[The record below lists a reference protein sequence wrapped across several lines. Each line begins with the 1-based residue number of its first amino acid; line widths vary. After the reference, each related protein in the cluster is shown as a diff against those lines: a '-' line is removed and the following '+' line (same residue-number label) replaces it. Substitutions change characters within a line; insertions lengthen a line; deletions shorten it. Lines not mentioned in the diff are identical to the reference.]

1 MSFPLEKYKFYV
13 SPNENKVIAV
23 SSYCGRKVTGV
34 ATCAPEDKFDLKK
47 GMALAAARC
56 NLKVTEKR
64 MKRAAQKH
72 EEANEIL
79 LAAGEYLTKM
89 KNYHEDATNAFDAAC
104 DELSDLL
111 ETM

>member
-13 SPNENKVIAV
+13 SPRESKVIAV

-56 NLKVTEKR
+56 NLKVAEKR

-89 KNYHEDATNAFDAAC
+89 RKYHEDATNAFDTAC

>member
-23 SSYCGRKVTGV
+23 SSYAGRKVTGV

-56 NLKVTEKR
+56 NLKVAEKR
-64 MKRAAQKH
+64 MKRASQKR
-72 EEANEIL
+72 EEADEIL
-79 LAAGEYLTKM
+79 LAASEYLAKT
-89 KNYHEDATNAFDAAC
+89 KNYYGDACVAFDVAC

>member
-13 SPNENKVIAV
+13 SPRESKVIAV
-23 SSYCGRKVTGV
+23 SSYAGREVKGV

-56 NLKVTEKR
+56 NLKIAEKR
-64 MKRAAQKH
+64 MKRASQKH

-89 KNYHEDATNAFDAAC
+89 KNYHSDACDAFDDAC
-104 DELSDLL
+104 DELSNLL